1 MAYVSGSS
9 TTSRSSSSSNFF
21 IQDLGTA
28 EFYGLQIVD
37 SIEDLVI
44 PNQNLSSKPS
54 ILIEGSTILIDY
66 SDSLN
71 EKDRNFIDILF
82 NSMNS
87 DGGTFSTGFTLTNA
101 IYNDPLNN
109 YTADLSASI
118 TLNNYSKFKILGTF
132 SAIGSTMETNF
143 YHPEFFEGVP
153 QITSAVG
160 LTGATLA
167 PNVLVNFATSEST
180 SFAGND
186 FQSGDFVD
194 FDTAENV
201 GRLTIAGLSVD
212 GLSREQMTFLDSD
225 PLVLENLKGQQVILG
240 HSRKVFEV
248 SSPTSMQQQS
258 TRVFRVG
265 TSLVDG
271 RRTLTIDDVLDKNLI
286 LSRGIL
292 HLFIMDNR
300 QGLDFVLS
308 SQPVKGSSPLFENGI
323 YTVTDGSLDKQYLFF
338 IPTSSTPD
346 NIYYSSSNEGIDGLG
361 SIKITGD
368 FNYLYD
374 VEFTNNLGTGGSTA
388 QFTGAFTQSLG
399 Y

>member
-1 MAYVSGSS
+1 
-9 TTSRSSSSSNFF
+9 
-21 IQDLGTA
+21 
-28 EFYGLQIVD
+28 
-37 SIEDLVI
+37 
-44 PNQNLSSKPS
+44 
-54 ILIEGSTILIDY
+54 
-66 SDSLN
+66 
-71 EKDRNFIDILF
+71 
-82 NSMNS
+82 
-87 DGGTFSTGFTLTNA
+87 
-101 IYNDPLNN
+101 
-109 YTADLSASI
+109 
-118 TLNNYSKFKILGTF
+118 
-132 SAIGSTMETNF
+132 METNF

-292 HLFIMDNR
+292 HLFVMDNR

-308 SQPVKGSSPLFENGI
+308 SQPVKGSFPLFDRDWETMQN
-323 YTVTDGSLDKQYLFF
+323 S
-338 IPTSSTPD
+338 PR
-346 NIYYSSSNEGIDGLG
+346 
-361 SIKITGD
+361 
-368 FNYLYD
+368 
-374 VEFTNNLGTGGSTA
+374 
-388 QFTGAFTQSLG
+388 
-399 Y
+399 

>member
-9 TTSRSSSSSNFF
+9 TTSRSSSSSSFY

-28 EFYGLQIVD
+28 EFYGLQVVD
-37 SIEDLVI
+37 SVEDLVI
-44 PNQNLSSKPS
+44 PNQNFSSKPS
-54 ILIEGSTILIDY
+54 ILIEGSTIVIDY
-66 SDSLN
+66 SDTLN

-101 IYNDPLNN
+101 IYNDPTNN

-132 SAIGSTMETNF
+132 SAIGLTMETNF

-167 PNVLVNFATSEST
+167 PNVLVNYGTSDST

-186 FQSGDFVD
+186 FQTGDYVD
-194 FDTAENV
+194 FDTTENV
-201 GRLTIAGLSVD
+201 GRFTIAGISTD
-212 GLSREQMTFLDSD
+212 GLSREQLTFLDGD
-225 PLVLENLKGQQVILG
+225 PLNLENLKGQQVILG
-240 HSRKVFEV
+240 HSRRVFNV
-248 SSPTSMQQQS
+248 SSPTSMQQQN
-258 TRVFRVG
+258 TQVFRVG
-265 TSLVDG
+265 TSIVDG
-271 RRTLTIDDVLDKNLI
+271 KRTITIDDILNKNLI
-286 LSRGIL
+286 LSRGVL
-292 HLFIMDNR
+292 HLFILDNR
-300 QGLDFVLS
+300 QGLDFSLS
-308 SQPVKGSSPLFENGI
+308 SQPVRSGTPLGDNGI
-323 YTVTDGSLDKQYLFF
+323 YSVTDGTLDKTYIFF
-338 IPTSSTPD
+338 VPNSSTPD
-346 NIYYSSSNEGIDGLG
+346 NVYYSSSNADIAGVG

-368 FNYLYD
+368 FNYFYN
-374 VEFTNNLGTGGSTA
+374 VAFTNNIGTGGNTA
-388 QFTGAFTQSLG
+388 QLNQSFSQSIA